1 MIDYKSQYKV
11 GGCIP
16 QPKDKRDWKLD
27 KLIPLSA
34 VELPRE
40 YCSKIPYK
48 WIYDQGRSSECC
60 ACAYSMIRIMQE
72 LEQSHIDEPFAPS
85 FTYAN
90 RDEGEDYEGMMPRK
104 CCSRGKY
111 GSVLWSSLPNFYS
124 YRKAKEIFNNN
135 KIELLNQA
143 QPFRIN
149 SFYTVSSDEEIKTAI
164 YLTKGVLIGLNVTES
179 FYYPQNGI
187 IKYTEQDYQVTE
199 CNGHAL
205 VICGWKYIDN
215 KPYWIIVN
223 SWGKQWGKNGCCYIA
238 FSDLHHF
245 LMEEVYVLVDEINEM
260 QIKQY
265 REQYFKTNKVLK
277 VKYEIK
283 NLWDLL
289 YRKFIKS

>member
-104 CCSRGKY
+104 CCS
-111 GSVLWSSLPNFYS
+111 SENMVLYCGQAFLIFILI
-124 YRKAKEIFNNN
+124 AKQKKFLI
-135 KIELLNQA
+135 
-143 QPFRIN
+143 
-149 SFYTVSSDEEIKTAI
+149 TIK
-164 YLTKGVLIGLNVTES
+164 
-179 FYYPQNGI
+179 
-187 IKYTEQDYQVTE
+187 
-199 CNGHAL
+199 
-205 VICGWKYIDN
+205 
-215 KPYWIIVN
+215 
-223 SWGKQWGKNGCCYIA
+223 
-238 FSDLHHF
+238 
-245 LMEEVYVLVDEINEM
+245 
-260 QIKQY
+260 
-265 REQYFKTNKVLK
+265 
-277 VKYEIK
+277 
-283 NLWDLL
+283 
-289 YRKFIKS
+289 